1 MKKLVL
7 TGAIIMLFVA
17 LVGCS
22 DAADTKKSSEKLEKK
37 TVEKV
42 DPKET
47 YGFKDI
53 VDVNGLRIEFT
64 KAQSLESDGKANS
77 VLKLSFD
84 LSNPTADK
92 KGFTAINL
100 MVKNKEGEQLDVY
113 PGENYGKEIEPG
125 NSDKGAGYF
134 KVKGNGPFTV
144 KYTDPDNEKLVATWK
159 LEVEK

>member
-7 TGAIIMLFVA
+7 IGAVIMLFAA

-22 DAADTKKSSEKLEKK
+22 NTSDTKKSSEKLEKK
-37 TVEKV
+37 SVTKA
-42 DPKET
+42 DPKEV
-47 YGFKDI
+47 YGLKDI

-64 KAQSLESDGKANS
+64 KAQLLESNGKDNS

-84 LSNPTADK
+84 LYNPTADK

-100 MVKNKEGEQLDVY
+100 EVKNKEGKQLDVY

-144 KYTDPDNEKLVATWK
+144 KYTDPDNEKLVANWK